1 MMERMIIV
9 NVIPRN
15 DERLRKGKSRELE
28 RRCSR
33 MAEVKKKKKER
44 KKRKKGK
51 ERGKLERAMERSSPP
66 LSPASRFT
74 GNDCIPDD
82 WTRLLLFETV
92 CLGRRAERCQHG
104 SNWPAPAVY

>member
-1 MMERMIIV
+1 MERMIIV

-44 KKRKKGK
+44 KERKGENWN
-51 ERGKLERAMERSSPP
+51 ERWNGRLLPSPPRRDLLEMTVFRMIGRDYSYSRPFALAGERSVANTVRIGPRP
-66 LSPASRFT
+66 RFIDPA
-74 GNDCIPDD
+74 G
-82 WTRLLLFETV
+82 
-92 CLGRRAERCQHG
+92 
-104 SNWPAPAVY
+104 